1 MHSMRIQRMLFKM
14 KKVKK
19 KQTNII
25 CVNQLFCTYC
35 KNYMHT
41 VDDCLEKKIDEAEQE
56 DKIKK
61 SNIPEKYWNDHDP
74 VKSFLM
80 NNSIKG
86 YKNRIF
92 WEKKEIN
99 NLTY

>member
-19 KQTNII
+19 KQTNLI

-56 DKIKK
+56 EKIKK
-61 SNIPEKYWNDHDP
+61 SNIPEKYWNNHDP

-92 WEKKEIN
+92 WEKKEIS
-99 NLTY
+99 NLIC

>member
-1 MHSMRIQRMLFKM
+1 MHSMTIQMELFKM
-14 KKVKK
+14 KEIEK
-19 KQTNII
+19 TNRN

-41 VDDCLEKKIDEAEQE
+41 IADCLEKKIDEEQRE
-56 DKIKK
+56 YKIKK
-61 SNIPEKYWNDHDP
+61 SNIPEKYWKSNDP
-74 VKSFLM
+74 AKSFLM

-92 WEKKEIN
+92 WEKGIK
-99 NLTY
+99 